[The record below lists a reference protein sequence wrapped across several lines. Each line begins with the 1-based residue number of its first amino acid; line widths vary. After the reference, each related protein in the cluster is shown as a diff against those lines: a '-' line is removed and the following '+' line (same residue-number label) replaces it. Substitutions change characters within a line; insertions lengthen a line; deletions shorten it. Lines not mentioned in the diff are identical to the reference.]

1 MGGLVVASNRREDIS
16 FPAVSAE
23 KKIDT
28 GHIAPSNSLWNTSV
42 SFIKKKSG
50 K

>member
-28 GHIAPSNSLWNTSV
+28 GNIAPSNSLWNTSV
-42 SFIKKKSG
+42 SLIIKKSG